1 MLFEDR
7 KLEIDSADELL
18 SCRISTVKPYVLM
31 LAPVYVFMKRNE
43 KFVAV
48 KAPLDF
54 FTPEELESFSVYST
68 FHLPKSVSTI
78 TPVQTSARVV
88 RGIFSKLDAPFPPA
102 QFEVARESMKILRKI
117 WGLEERVDFFSMAIF
132 TDELCGALPSSALL
146 QGRDTA
152 VVRHD
157 LGLLL
162 SGALIF
168 LLAHLGWGDL
178 SFLRSLREEV
188 YRKCIEGGN
197 FQEPRFEWEGMAR
210 DLMSLCSESRS
221 LSRETLARI
230 PSSWASQVQGRL
242 TESEAYAGHLKAAS
256 GAGTGGYSL

>member
-54 FTPEELESFSVYST
+54 FTPEELESFSNYST
-68 FHLPKSVSTI
+68 FHLPKSVAAI

-88 RGIFSKLDAPFPPA
+88 RGIFSKLDAVFPPP
-102 QFEVARESMKILRKI
+102 QFEIARESMKILRRI
-117 WGLEERVDFFSMAIF
+117 WGAEERVDFFSMAIF

-146 QGRDTA
+146 HGRDTA

-168 LLAHLGWGDL
+168 VLSHLGWGDL

-188 YRKCIEGGN
+188 YRRCVEGED
-197 FQEPRFEWEGMAR
+197 FHSPRFEWEGIAR
-210 DLMSLCSESRS
+210 DLILLCSESRS

-230 PSSWASQVQGRL
+230 SSSWASQVQGRL
-242 TESEAYAGHLKAAS
+242 TDSEVYAGKLKAAS
-256 GAGTGGYSL
+256 GTGTGGYSL